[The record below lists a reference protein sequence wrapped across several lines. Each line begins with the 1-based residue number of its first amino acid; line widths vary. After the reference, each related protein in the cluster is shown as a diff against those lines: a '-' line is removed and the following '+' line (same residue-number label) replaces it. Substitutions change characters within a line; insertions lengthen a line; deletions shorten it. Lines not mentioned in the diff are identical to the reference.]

1 MSLGLKILLTP
12 VLIAAASLAGRRWGT
27 TISGWLVGLPFT
39 TGPVVFF
46 LALDHG
52 NQFAAAAATGTLAA
66 AISEVAFCT
75 TYAFCAFRLK
85 WPLSLLAA
93 VLAFAV
99 STFLLRFL
107 HLPPVPLYLLAGA
120 FLALGLYI
128 MTVVLSPFR
137 RSPSH
142 QVEEAVIYPS
152 WDLPARMVIATVF
165 VVLLTGI
172 APLLGPQLAGLL
184 APFPLYA
191 SILVTFAHQQRGP
204 AAAGGVLRGL
214 LLGLFAFAT
223 CFFVLALVLPV
234 AGIGVSFALAI
245 LAMLTVQAGSL
256 FLLTRP
262 SRLAFRGGDKSS
274 SGPPVLADR

>member
-66 AISEVAFCT
+66 AISEVGFCT
-75 TYAFCAFRLK
+75 AYANCAFRFTRFK
-85 WPLSLLAA
+85 WPFSLLAG
-93 VLAFAV
+93 VLAFAA
-99 STFLLRFL
+99 STFLLHFL
-107 HLPPVPLYLLAGA
+107 RLSPLPLYLVVGA
-120 FLALGLYI
+120 VLALGLYSMSLI
-128 MTVVLSPFR
+128 LSASR
-137 RSPSH
+137 RSQSPRA
-142 QVEEAVIYPS
+142 EEVVTYPS
-152 WDLPARMVIATVF
+152 WDLPARMLIATVF
-165 VVLLTGI
+165 VVLLTGL

-191 SILVTFAHQQRGP
+191 SILVVFAHQQRGP
-204 AAAGGVLRGL
+204 VAAGGVLQGL

-223 CFFVLALVLPV
+223 CFFVLAMVLPV
-234 AGIGVSFALAI
+234 AGIGESFVLAI
-245 LAMLTVQAGSL
+245 LATLTVQAGSL
-256 FLLTRP
+256 FLLTRR
-262 SRLAFRGGDKSS
+262 SRIAYRAGTDK
-274 SGPPVLADR
+274 AR